1 MNSKRRSKEKT
12 GPVLVEDG
20 HLTNRD
26 EEKAEAFNVILAS
39 VFNNT
44 GRPWTARSSRLEDAE
59 CGNSDFPFMDTEI
72 VGNQLYQLK
81 VHKSVGP
88 DGIRPRV
95 LKELVDVVVGP
106 LSIISLCFVFNCTMF
121 FFTNYVRGM

>member
-1 MNSKRRSKEKT
+1 MPFSSTQNYLLHVLIFFFKYVNSKRRSKEKT

-44 GRPWTARSSRLEDAE
+44 GRPWTARSSRSEDTE

-81 VHKSVGP
+81 VPWGLMGFAP
-88 DGIRPRV
+88 
-95 LKELVDVVVGP
+95 E
-106 LSIISLCFVFNCTMF
+106 F
-121 FFTNYVRGM
+121 